1 MIRPHDYSIVVR
13 PETQSKTTESG
24 LIYIPD
30 VSKSPMLYGEVLM
43 VGDEI
48 NSDETVLVGETV
60 YFLKG
65 KYVSDDD
72 GNVIISVSAVI
83 DFSGKKIVV
92 TD

>member
-1 MIRPHDYSIVVR
+1 
-13 PETQSKTTESG
+13 
-24 LIYIPD
+24 
-30 VSKSPMLYGEVLM
+30 MLYGEVLM
-43 VGDEI
+43 IGDEI